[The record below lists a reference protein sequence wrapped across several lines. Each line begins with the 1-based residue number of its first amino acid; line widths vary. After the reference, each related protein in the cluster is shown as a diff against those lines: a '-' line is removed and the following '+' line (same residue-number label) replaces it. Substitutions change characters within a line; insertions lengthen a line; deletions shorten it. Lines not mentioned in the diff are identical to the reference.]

1 MPRMAHLVIMC
12 SRTHAGAVVA
22 YIVYDNNQPYAY
34 QLVRTVHRTGN
45 GLHIAVRTR
54 VRRPPP
60 AHTPQRQ
67 LSQISSPLPHSPRR
81 SVHRQRPS
89 PDRTK
94 LRMTNTCEQ
103 TKHSIHGIQI
113 LFMWCQQTPLLD
125 KHKLRSQALVD
136 EFRQPPNIHNIGTYP
151 PQNGHPG
158 CDTTH
163 RLTHKR
169 PHLCQSSRSRTRQ
182 PTYQKKISSRSPLSG

>member
-1 MPRMAHLVIMC
+1 MGCILLYARAYDDRHLHTHLNGNC
-12 SRTHAGAVVA
+12 SR
-22 YIVYDNNQPYAY
+22 
-34 QLVRTVHRTGN
+34 
-45 GLHIAVRTR
+45 
-54 VRRPPP
+54 
-60 AHTPQRQ
+60 
-67 LSQISSPLPHSPRR
+67 ISSPSTHPAAA
-81 SVHRQRPS
+81 VHRQRPS

-151 PQNGHPG
+151 PKNGHPG

-163 RLTHKR
+163 RLTLV
-169 PHLCQSSRSRTRQ
+169 PGLFDIRTR
-182 PTYQKKISSRSPLSG
+182 RR

>member
-1 MPRMAHLVIMC
+1 M
-12 SRTHAGAVVA
+12 
-22 YIVYDNNQPYAY
+22 
-34 QLVRTVHRTGN
+34 HRTGN

-169 PHLCQSSRSRTRQ
+169 PYLCHTPAHFRGTNMVPSIGSV
-182 PTYQKKISSRSPLSG
+182 SPQEIATSFEIRRLVPCWELVGS